1 MGQQASQS
9 PAFALRFCYL
19 DRFWMYV
26 ANSAHVHSKCSD
38 CCELDIDTDLVSVS
52 ASDSEDA
59 ARGVC
64 CL

>member
-9 PAFALRFCYL
+9 PAFALRFCYM
-19 DRFWMYV
+19 DQFWRCV
-26 ANSAHVHSKCSD
+26 ANSEHVHSKCCD
-38 CCELDIDTDLVSVS
+38 VGELDNDTDLVTPN